1 MTTIADVLKRKG
13 SRVISV
19 RAAETVISVAKVLA
33 EKRIGAVVVEDS
45 WMRPVGMFS
54 ERELVRAIALQG
66 TGALHLSVSGLMSV
80 PIKTCSPADT
90 LDAAMTRMTMA
101 RIRHLPVLDGPLV
114 GIVSIGDLVK
124 HRLDEK
130 ALEAAVLLDLTRMR

>member
-66 TGALHLSVSGLMSV
+66 TSALHLSVSGFMSV
-80 PIKTCSPADT
+80 PIKTGMAGERSPSAVT
-90 LDAAMTRMTMA
+90 PWRCHSGWTRFQ
-101 RIRHLPVLDGPLV
+101 
-114 GIVSIGDLVK
+114 
-124 HRLDEK
+124 
-130 ALEAAVLLDLTRMR
+130 

>member
-13 SRVISV
+13 CRVISV

-66 TGALHLSVSGLMSV
+66 TGALHLSVSGFMSV

-114 GIVSIGDLVK
+114 G
-124 HRLDEK
+124 R
-130 ALEAAVLLDLTRMR
+130 